1 MSFMPKLR
9 PDCSET
15 MNGTYLHELKTGD
28 LIVLQNMW
36 VDGGDLE
43 PLLHV
48 TEVSKDIRDPY
59 IHVMIISGR
68 DIGCSHRV
76 DPHRHKILKLNL
88 TQECKK

>member
-1 MSFMPKLR
+1 
-9 PDCSET
+9 
-15 MNGTYLHELKTGD
+15 MNGCYLHELKRGD

-48 TEVSKDIRDPY
+48 TAVNKSIIDPY

-68 DIGCSHRV
+68 DMGMEHRV
-76 DPHRHKILKLNL
+76 DPHRHKILKL
-88 TQECKK
+88 T